1 MLTMHRGARIP
12 RRPPSFTASAL
23 KCAPQRSEMAITVAR
38 TDQLTLESINLNYK
52 TGSRTICRR
61 IPDVART
68 FVHEI
73 GPVSNAAIRPQ
84 DVTGAQC

>member
-38 TDQLTLESINLNYK
+38 TDQLMFEPINLNYE
-52 TGSRTICRR
+52 TGRGRFVDGSRCCADISL
-61 IPDVART
+61 
-68 FVHEI
+68 EI
-73 GPVSNAAIRPQ
+73 GPVRKQGSYR
-84 DVTGAQC
+84 GM